1 MHCPC
6 KSGYWPLGKGDPMN
20 IRFKVVIPARY
31 GSTRLPGKPLLPIAG
46 KPMIAH
52 VCERAREADA
62 DEIVVA
68 TDDERIY
75 RAVRALG
82 IEAVMTRA
90 DHQSGTERIAE
101 VAEQLGWA
109 GDEIIV
115 NLQGDEPLIDP
126 GYLRDAAAVLAGQ
139 RQAGIATLAAEIH
152 DSEEIFNPNAVK
164 VVLNRHGYALY
175 FSRAPIPWDRDGFA
189 SGHRTLSGKMP
200 YYRHIGMYAYTVDF
214 LRRYCSWDASTLEKT
229 ESLEQLRILWH
240 GEAIAV
246 RIVDA
251 IPPAGVDTPE
261 DLQRVE
267 QLLSSTR

>member
-1 MHCPC
+1 M
-6 KSGYWPLGKGDPMN
+6 SV
-20 IRFKVVIPARY
+20 RFKVVIPARY
-31 GSTRLPGKPLLPIAG
+31 GSTRLPGKPLLAIAG

-75 RAVRALG
+75 RFVRELG
-82 IEAVMTRA
+82 LNAVMTRA

-109 GDEIIV
+109 GDDIIV

-126 GYLRDAAAVLAGQ
+126 AYLRAAAAVLAGQ
-139 RQAGIATLAAEIH
+139 QRAGIATLAAEIRN
-152 DSEEIFNPNAVK
+152 SEEIFNPNAVK
-164 VVLNRHGYALY
+164 VVLNRNGYALY

-189 SGHRTLSGKMP
+189 AGNRTLIGNMP

-214 LRRYCSWDASTLEKT
+214 LRRYCNWDASLLEKT

-246 RIVDA
+246 SIVDK
-251 IPPAGVDTPE
+251 IPPAGVDTLE

-267 QLLSSTR
+267 QFLGSAD

>member
-1 MHCPC
+1 V
-6 KSGYWPLGKGDPMN
+6 SV
-20 IRFKVVIPARY
+20 RFKVVIPARY

-46 KPMIAH
+46 RPMIEH
-52 VCERAREADA
+52 VCERAREAGA

-68 TDDERIY
+68 TDDDRICQ
-75 RAVRALG
+75 AVRALG
-82 IEAVMTRA
+82 IEAVMTCA

-101 VAEQLGWA
+101 VAAQRGWA
-109 GDEIIV
+109 GGDIIV

-126 GYLRDAAAVLAGQ
+126 VYLREAAVVLAGQ
-139 RQAGIATLAAEIH
+139 QQAGIATLAAEIH
-152 DSEEIFNPNAVK
+152 DCEELFNPNAVK

-189 SGHRTLSGKMP
+189 GGRKHLSGRMP

-214 LRRYCSWDASTLEKT
+214 LRRYCGWEASDLEKT
-229 ESLEQLRILWH
+229 ESLEQLRILWQ

-246 RIVDA
+246 KVVDKV
-251 IPPAGVDTPE
+251 PPAGVDTFE

-267 QLLSSTR
+267 EFLRMALEGG